1 VLTTSQANASIPLR
15 VAHARIDLLKMD
27 IEGAECDVIQDLIA
41 SAIVVKQLLVEFHH
55 RWKEISVSKTKEAI
69 RHLNVAGYLIFA
81 ISPNGEG
88 YGFLNFDGPR
98 G

>member
-1 VLTTSQANASIPLR
+1 
-15 VAHARIDLLKMD
+15 MD

-41 SAIVVKQLLVEFHH
+41 SGIVIKQLLIEFHH
-55 RWKEISVSKTKEAI
+55 RWKEISVSKTEEAI
-69 RHLNVAGYLIFA
+69 RTLNVAGYRVFA

-88 YGFLNFDGPR
+88 HGFLNFDGPR